1 MPLSTKKSISILLI
15 LLIIVLSGCVS
26 EKKPEVTTLQLIE
39 YNKIIKQAD
48 DLYSRGCY
56 ICLKRAY
63 ELYEDALSLPVFQK
77 KNTEKLL
84 KTAILLGL
92 RERELGIL
100 QETYFPKAEALLAA
114 SPYLEEHS
122 DLLKIASTIPRKTVG
137 VVGDFV
143 ETGDHVVVS
152 MDDVKADLKEWTK
165 LLREK
170 SKFEEIYAYVAIGFF
185 PTFSYFLKEELD
197 TESIE
202 QAFPDSPLI
211 RYKLALLPKGNPMN
225 LEKLTQDDPQ
235 FYEAFLFLG
244 QKAFDRRMLVTAE
257 KNFLKAYEQ
266 IPESSSLV
274 VSLASIYFAF
284 EELEKSLEFYEE
296 TLSLAPAHRDAL
308 LGKAMCLSYLGR
320 HEEAMDVCNTIIEL
334 GKYYLGESHYWLA
347 WNQNE
352 LEDWETAWENIE
364 KSKQYLIGH
373 GEVFFLAGLIA
384 FNQKRLAEAEKNLV
398 EAHKQDDSNGDPA
411 YYLGKIKNIQK
422 DWLNAGAYFESASR
436 RYEIKEDMIRERIK
450 AINDSAFSEERKK
463 KHIARKTAQL
473 KSIQLTK
480 ATSWYNAA
488 AGFYNAGF
496 PKKANQ
502 LAEKA
507 ASHSALKEK
516 AEELI
521 RLIKK

>member
-1 MPLSTKKSISILLI
+1 LLI
-15 LLIIVLSGCVS
+15 FLLSGCVS
-26 EKKPEVTTLQLIE
+26 EKKPEVTTLHLIE
-39 YNKIIKQAD
+39 YNKITKQAD
-48 DLYSRGCY
+48 ELYSRGCY

-77 KNTEKLL
+77 KNTEKFF

-100 QETYFPKAEALLAA
+100 QETYFPKAEAILAA

-122 DLLKIASTIPRKTVG
+122 ALLKIASTIPRQTVG

-143 ETGDHVVVS
+143 ETGDRVVVS
-152 MDDVKADLKEWTK
+152 MDEVKADLKNWTEFLK
-165 LLREK
+165 NK
-170 SKFEEIYAYVAIGFF
+170 SGLEDIYAYLKIGFLS
-185 PTFSYFLKEELD
+185 TFSYLVKEQID
-197 TESIE
+197 KESIE

-211 RYKLALLPKGNPMN
+211 RFKLALLPKGNPLN

-235 FYEAFLFLG
+235 FYEAFFFLG

-274 VSLASIYFAF
+274 ISLASIYFAF
-284 EELEKSLEFYEE
+284 EELEKSLEFYEK
-296 TLSLAPAHRDAL
+296 TLALAPFHRDAL
-308 LGKAMCLSYLGR
+308 LGKAMCLSYLGK
-320 HEEAMDVCNTIIEL
+320 HEEALDVCNKIIDL

-352 LEDWETAWENIE
+352 LEEWEAAWENIE
-364 KSKQYLIGH
+364 KSKKYLIGH
-373 GEVFFLAGLIA
+373 AEVFFLAGLIA
-384 FNQKRLAEAEKNLV
+384 FNQKRLDEAEKNLV
-398 EAHKQDDSNGDPA
+398 EAHKRDDENGDPA

-436 RYEIKEDMIRERIK
+436 RYEVTENTIRERIK
-450 AINDSAFSEERKK
+450 AIQDSAFSEERKK
-463 KHIARKTAQL
+463 KHIARKTSQL
-473 KSIQLTK
+473 RKMQLTK

-496 PKKANQ
+496 PKKASQ

-507 ASHSALKEK
+507 ASHNALKEK
-516 AEELI
+516 AEELLQ
-521 RLIKK
+521 LIKK